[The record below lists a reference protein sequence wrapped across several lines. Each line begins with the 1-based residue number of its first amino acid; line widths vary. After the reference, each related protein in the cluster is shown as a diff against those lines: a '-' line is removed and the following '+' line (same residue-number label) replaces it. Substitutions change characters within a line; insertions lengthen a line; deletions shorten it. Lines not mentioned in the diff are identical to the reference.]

1 MDYGTDRNSS
11 WHSNRL
17 NEIDKKAKVLWW
29 FCCFFFSRRDEK
41 GKDRDGCEFRFIGS
55 RRFRRWRANF
65 RRRPFF
71 FPASRRHWTPLS
83 LRTAS
88 ANSARRLRTEF
99 YRVSMVFF
107 IQNSSTCNE
116 PLLLAKP
123 KVISLIE
130 FCGTLVASLYFLAP
144 FFRFFYLIFFK
155 RNNRKWTPNRA
166 LFRASAANEKNS
178 VKTR

>member
-29 FCCFFFSRRDEK
+29 FCCFFFASRRK
-41 GKDRDGCEFRFIGS
+41 GKGP
-55 RRFRRWRANF
+55 RWVRISFHRISAI
-65 RRRPFF
+65 PKVAGELSPASLF

-144 FFRFFYLIFFK
+144 FFVFFTWFFLK
-155 RNNRKWTPNRA
+155 ETIESEHQIA
-166 LFRASAANEKNS
+166 LFFVLQLQTK
-178 VKTR
+178 KTR

>member
-1 MDYGTDRNSS
+1 M
-11 WHSNRL
+11 
-17 NEIDKKAKVLWW
+17 VLL
-29 FCCFFFSRRDEK
+29 FFFLASRRK
-41 GKDRDGCEFRFIGS
+41 GKGP
-55 RRFRRWRANF
+55 RWVRISFHRISAI
-65 RRRPFF
+65 PKVAGELSPASLF

-144 FFRFFYLIFFK
+144 FFVFFTWFFLKKQSKVNTKSRSFSCFSCK
-155 RNNRKWTPNRA
+155 RKK
-166 LFRASAANEKNS
+166 LGKNS
-178 VKTR
+178 VNRLRGTLDSFGRVYWVLTE